1 MISFRDDVTEAK
13 KGLFIIIFGPYK
25 KGGISK
31 LTDLQNYLR
40 SVGYDNAYLV
50 SELDDP
56 PGLDKSIGDDL
67 FFYRK
72 SNYWVEK
79 CQIALF
85 IFFKDISYGSAIVEM
100 TRLFSTSPEKS
111 KCASFFIEEGHTPET
126 LVSGI
131 IRDHDCLIAHFEKDT
146 DLFQLSMAAC
156 LNHLI
161 EDKCGEM
168 ESELE

>member
-1 MISFRDDVTEAK
+1 LIVFADDVSDAK

-31 LTDLQNYLR
+31 LTDLRNYLR
-40 SVGYDNAYLV
+40 SAGYDNACLV
-50 SELDDP
+50 TELDDP
-56 PGLDKSIGDDL
+56 AGLDKSIGEER

-72 SNYWVEK
+72 SIYWVEK

-85 IFFKDISYGSAIVEM
+85 IFFKDIPYGSAIVEM
-100 TRLFSTSPEKS
+100 TTLFSTNPEKA
-111 KCASFFIEEGHTPET
+111 KCVSIFVEEGHAPET
-126 LVSGI
+126 LVEGI
-131 IRDHDCLIAHFEKDT
+131 IRDHGCTIGYFEKDD
-146 DLFQLSMAAC
+146 DLFQLSRAAC

-168 ESELE
+168 ESG